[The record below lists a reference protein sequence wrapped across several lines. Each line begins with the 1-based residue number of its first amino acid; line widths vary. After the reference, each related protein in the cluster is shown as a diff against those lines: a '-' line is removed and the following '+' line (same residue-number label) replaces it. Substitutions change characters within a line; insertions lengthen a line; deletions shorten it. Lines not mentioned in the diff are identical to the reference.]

1 MASKSRKPST
11 DELMALLRPQSES
24 IQSIQAFREAKRTS
38 KLFNHLSAISESI
51 PALGW
56 IAVAPTPGPHVKEM
70 ADACQF
76 YTNRVLMEYKNLDKT
91 HVEWTRSWLAVLAQL
106 QAYIKQYH
114 TTGLSWNPKGDSA
127 AAVAKATGD
136 SYAITSRSPQ
146 CPPPSTPTGMP
157 PPPPPPSVDYMLGKT
172 IPAGGDGDPRAALF
186 ASINQ
191 GSNITKGLKHVTAD
205 QMTHK
210 NPSLRD
216 SSVVPAKAHGGSS
229 GRAVTAP
236 TPQSAKP
243 PRYVRNTIEICY
255 FSQFF

>member
-136 SYAITSRSPQ
+136 SYAITSRSHNVHPHLPQ
-146 CPPPSTPTGMP
+146 LGCRRPHRLLLLITCSAKQYPPVAME
-157 PPPPPPSVDYMLGKT
+157 
-172 IPAGGDGDPRAALF
+172 IPELLYLLR
-186 ASINQ
+186 SIRVR
-191 GSNITKGLKHVTAD
+191 I
-205 QMTHK
+205 
-210 NPSLRD
+210 SLR
-216 SSVVPAKAHGGSS
+216 A
-229 GRAVTAP
+229 
-236 TPQSAKP
+236 
-243 PRYVRNTIEICY
+243 
-255 FSQFF
+255 